1 MKLITI
7 GSSKLANIKLKSSF
21 VSSLHAEI
29 LLLDNGDIILTDK
42 GSKNGT
48 YVQNQRVEPEKDITV
63 RRGDS
68 IRFADVYLD
77 WNMIPTMPV
86 LDPTKV
92 KGVYG
97 VGSNFRNKYQ
107 LVGGTVSRFHA
118 TFKEMKNGQW
128 FIRDHSRNGTTING
142 VRLTPEMDYRVK
154 AKDVIVCGGV
164 PCTNPVPGGSN
175 GLIWKLAVAAVVVV
189 GLAFGIK
196 ELIGNGGFG
205 KTPKPEDMITG
216 SALVYGAYHYT
227 VTLDDDPFIG
237 IIPDWPQK
245 YEFGRDNLKGGVFL
259 KNTMNATMT
268 KSDKEY
274 IAEHWEPF
282 SYFGTAFFI
291 SEDGRMATNRHVATP
306 WYGVENDY
314 EVSNEIKQ
322 QMILLRNNAFTINEL
337 RTYRDLENLNDTPLG
352 SLIYMY
358 LTNYVDESQILN
370 EIQRFNGYIMR
381 YKNSSVRISGERDY
395 IGVAITNHKYSTYL
409 EFDRCTVVKVS
420 DNPEIDLAIM
430 QMNSGALPASV
441 KFVYDLDKCLMNPKD
456 LKPQTKTYWSIGYP
470 SGIMLGLDNLNGGM
484 QPTIHEVKVSKLPG
498 EYTFQLQGEN
508 IGGCSGSPICDRKGH
523 LIGVIWGKS
532 TKLATGS
539 YGVHAKYVKEMNDK
553 IY

>member
-128 FIRDHSRNGTTING
+128 FIRDHSRNGTTLNG

-189 GLAFGIK
+189 GLAF
-196 ELIGNGGFG
+196 
-205 KTPKPEDMITG
+205 
-216 SALVYGAYHYT
+216 
-227 VTLDDDPFIG
+227 
-237 IIPDWPQK
+237 
-245 YEFGRDNLKGGVFL
+245 
-259 KNTMNATMT
+259 
-268 KSDKEY
+268 
-274 IAEHWEPF
+274 
-282 SYFGTAFFI
+282 FF
-291 SEDGRMATNRHVATP
+291 
-306 WYGVENDY
+306 
-314 EVSNEIKQ
+314 
-322 QMILLRNNAFTINEL
+322 
-337 RTYRDLENLNDTPLG
+337 
-352 SLIYMY
+352 
-358 LTNYVDESQILN
+358 
-370 EIQRFNGYIMR
+370 
-381 YKNSSVRISGERDY
+381 
-395 IGVAITNHKYSTYL
+395 
-409 EFDRCTVVKVS
+409 
-420 DNPEIDLAIM
+420 
-430 QMNSGALPASV
+430 
-441 KFVYDLDKCLMNPKD
+441 
-456 LKPQTKTYWSIGYP
+456 
-470 SGIMLGLDNLNGGM
+470 
-484 QPTIHEVKVSKLPG
+484 
-498 EYTFQLQGEN
+498 
-508 IGGCSGSPICDRKGH
+508 
-523 LIGVIWGKS
+523 
-532 TKLATGS
+532 
-539 YGVHAKYVKEMNDK
+539 
-553 IY
+553 